1 MAWAHDVKR
10 LFWDI
15 ETDGLLD
22 TITKIHCIVM
32 RDLDDETLV
41 SQYLPS
47 DFLTAL
53 QILENADEAW
63 GHNAIA
69 FDVPALRKVLG
80 WTGPIKVFDSMLASQ
95 LAFPDLIKRDYATHV
110 PSGAMQKSMAGS
122 HSIEAWGIRLGE
134 IKVGADIEDFSVLS
148 PDLLARCI
156 ADTSIGVDVV
166 RQCSERL
173 PAMAWNI
180 ECALAP
186 YLVQQEANGIAFDVE
201 KAQALTAKL
210 RGKQLALREDLA
222 IWGGSWVAESGKP
235 WIPKRDNVKLGY
247 LKGVPVQKMKT
258 VSFNPNSR
266 PQIVKRLKEVY
277 GWEPEVFT
285 DANNPKLDEAVLLP
299 LGAATLQDGTPRYPI
314 VQQMIEHF
322 EVGKHLGFLSDGK
335 TSWLKLAHTPDIT
348 GKDIST
354 GLCVISI
361 HHHVNQL
368 GTAYARASHSHPN
381 LSQVPVLKDK
391 TTGQDLPPTQQVFR
405 ELFYVPERIS
415 DVAWSFCGVDMSGI
429 ELRMLAHFAYPYDG
443 GEYATIVLDGDP
455 HAANA
460 EAWGVSRTIAKTG
473 IYAWLYGAGDK
484 KLGRT
489 LHPYLITERDQMAAG
504 RKGRATIAERFI
516 GLGRLVERVRDKASA
531 QGYLTGLDGRTIPI
545 RADYS
550 ALNNV
555 LQTGAAVAA
564 KVWINNVN
572 RSLLEWLGPQG
583 WNGKWAA
590 QLWVH
595 DELQIACGTGIAEY
609 VKDVMIQ
616 GIEDAGRMLNLSV
629 PLAGAGRIGRTW
641 ADTH

>member
-1 MAWAHDVKR
+1 
-10 LFWDI
+10 
-15 ETDGLLD
+15 
-22 TITKIHCIVM
+22 
-32 RDLDDETLV
+32 
-41 SQYLPS
+41 
-47 DFLTAL
+47 
-53 QILENADEAW
+53 
-63 GHNAIA
+63 
-69 FDVPALRKVLG
+69 
-80 WTGPIKVFDSMLASQ
+80 
-95 LAFPDLIKRDYATHV
+95 
-110 PSGAMQKSMAGS
+110 
-122 HSIEAWGIRLGE
+122 
-134 IKVGADIEDFSVLS
+134 
-148 PDLLARCI
+148 
-156 ADTSIGVDVV
+156 
-166 RQCSERL
+166 
-173 PAMAWNI
+173 
-180 ECALAP
+180 
-186 YLVQQEANGIAFDVE
+186 
-201 KAQALTAKL
+201 
-210 RGKQLALREDLA
+210 
-222 IWGGSWVAESGKP
+222 
-235 WIPKRDNVKLGY
+235 
-247 LKGVPVQKMKT
+247 
-258 VSFNPNSR
+258 
-266 PQIVKRLKEVY
+266 
-277 GWEPEVFT
+277 
-285 DANNPKLDEAVLLP
+285 
-299 LGAATLQDGTPRYPI
+299 
-314 VQQMIEHF
+314 
-322 EVGKHLGFLSDGK
+322 
-335 TSWLKLAHTPDIT
+335 
-348 GKDIST
+348 
-354 GLCVISI
+354 
-361 HHHVNQL
+361 
-368 GTAYARASHSHPN
+368 
-381 LSQVPVLKDK
+381 VLKDK